1 LAKKQ
6 PEKTEKTV
14 QDLIPVR
21 DVYNGMI
28 ETLDHRFIK
37 VLSVSSVNT
46 YLMSYQE
53 EKEVLEGYENF
64 LRSLTKPIQIARV
77 SEPIDLKKYINDLTD
92 RLKKEE
98 NPNKKKMLK
107 SYIGYAQHL
116 QKDRSLIKRNRYIII
131 DEPFSPH
138 SADSKEKAMQELRR
152 RVDDLRL
159 NLEDM
164 LYRYKLEVHEL
175 DDLEL
180 RKYLHMFFD
189 YENSQ
194 LYMSEDI
201 KEYEYM
207 IGRRNLL
214 AAAARIKNKAEY

>member
-1 LAKKQ
+1 
-6 PEKTEKTV
+6 
-14 QDLIPVR
+14 
-21 DVYNGMI
+21 
-28 ETLDHRFIK
+28 
-37 VLSVSSVNT
+37 
-46 YLMSYQE
+46 
-53 EKEVLEGYENF
+53 
-64 LRSLTKPIQIARV
+64 
-77 SEPIDLKKYINDLTD
+77 
-92 RLKKEE
+92 
-98 NPNKKKMLK
+98 MLK

-214 AAAARIKNKAEY
+214 AAAERIKNKEEY